1 MKEDKLLR
9 TICVWSWFCHG
20 DLVEFGGPENET
32 AKRKRKKKTPANEK
46 VITIAF
52 DSSTFR
58 ARQGQIF

>member
-1 MKEDKLLR
+1 VYGPGFAMVIWLSLVVQKTKQQKEK
-9 TICVWSWFCHG
+9 
-20 DLVEFGGPENET
+20 E
-32 AKRKRKKKTPANEK
+32 KKTPANEK

>member
-1 MKEDKLLR
+1 MYGPGFAMVIWLSLVVQKTKQQKEK
-9 TICVWSWFCHG
+9 
-20 DLVEFGGPENET
+20 E
-32 AKRKRKKKTPANEK
+32 KKKTPANEK